1 MAAIDKY
8 KMTGTKLLW
17 HMDRVNA
24 WKNGERVAPI
34 HISLGIANYCNSKC
48 KFCYGTFFGKDNK
61 NKKYMS
67 LDTIKNLLDDCQEIG
82 VKSIVIMG
90 EGENTIS
97 PHFYD
102 MLEYSKNNSVD
113 LSLATN
119 LIDIK
124 EDKIELML
132 QTLQWIRISICG
144 SNRDIYKTIHQVDK
158 YDQVIDNIK
167 KLVKIKKENGYNTTI
182 GLQVVVIEDNFD
194 DLVNIAKLGKELGV
208 DYCVMKPCSDTNDGK
223 LNINVSRYKDV
234 HEILKDAESENN
246 DNYDVIVKWN
256 KFNYRETT
264 FKNCYGTVFSIGIDA
279 LGNVGPCGHLLG
291 YKKEYFNMGNMN
303 NNRFKDIVKSNKYW
317 TVQNRVHK
325 LNVRKECETYC
336 LHCYMNQ
343 FLEEYLHPPEH
354 INYV

>member
-1 MAAIDKY
+1 MAPVDKY
-8 KMTGTKLLW
+8 KMTGTKLIW
-17 HMDRVNA
+17 HMDRVND
-24 WKNGERVAPI
+24 WVRGERISPI

-48 KFCYGTFFGKDNK
+48 KFCYGMFFGKDNK
-61 NKKYMS
+61 NKKYMG
-67 LDTIKNLLDDCQEIG
+67 LDTIKNLLDDCQEVG
-82 VKSIVIMG
+82 VRSIVIMG
-90 EGENTIS
+90 EGENTIN

-124 EDKIELML
+124 EEKMELML

-167 KLVKIKKENGYNTTI
+167 KLIKIKKENGYNTTI

-208 DYCVMKPCSDTNDGK
+208 DYCVMKPCSDTHDSK
-223 LNINVSRYKDV
+223 LKINYEKYKNIEYELSR
-234 HEILKDAESENN
+234 AEQEST
-246 DNYDVIVKWN
+246 DNYNVVIKWN
-256 KFNYRETT
+256 KFNKPRNK
-264 FKNCYGTVFSIGIDA
+264 FKRCYGTVFSIGISST
-279 LGNVGPCGHLLG
+279 GRVGPCGHLLG
-291 YKKEYFNMGNMN
+291 YRKDEFLMGNIN
-303 NNRFKDIVKSNKYW
+303 DTSFKDIIKSDRYW
-317 TVQNRVHK
+317 EVQDKVHK
-325 LNVRKECETYC
+325 LNVDKECESNC
-336 LHCYMNQ
+336 LQTYMNQ
-343 FLEEYLHPPEH
+343 FLEEYLNPPEH